1 MSQADLQK
9 TVDTVLTFTT
19 ASRATSED
27 FGTAT
32 EVDVIESVE
41 PSSQPDEAGSDDPES
56 VELPPAKEADR
67 P

>member
-9 TVDTVLTFTT
+9 TVDMVMSF
-19 ASRATSED
+19 ATMFGPGPGD
-27 FGTAT
+27 FGPPPEA
-32 EVDVIESVE
+32 IEGE
-41 PSSQPDEAGSDDPES
+41 LELPDEAGSDEPEA